1 MDEVHYLGDMNKVL
15 STMANGGKPTL
26 LTLLGT
32 NTDSGK
38 TTRTAAFDGISEFD
52 TNSTVLHPVISELR
66 VIKTEEELNVL
77 RYVSEVSSKAH
88 MQVMRSIK
96 PGMKEYQCESIFLH
110 NVYHNG
116 GCRNVSYTCI
126 CGTGRSGSV
135 LHYGHANAPN
145 DQTIK

>member
-1 MDEVHYLGDMNKVL
+1 MDEVHYVGDMKKVL

-26 LTLLGT
+26 LTLLGE

-96 PGMKEYQCESIFLH
+96 PGMKV
-110 NVYHNG
+110 N
-116 GCRNVSYTCI
+116 CI
-126 CGTGRSGSV
+126 
-135 LHYGHANAPN
+135 Y
-145 DQTIK
+145 